1 MEPGDKRDNQDTNS
15 TQRYTL
21 PETEISEVLGF
32 LELLNSK
39 GGKADIYKLAQEL
52 QMEFGE
58 TIEVIRGAELLQT
71 VNTPGG
77 DVVLEPLGEKITQ
90 SSISERKVIIKNQIE
105 KIPLFQDVS
114 LFLKQNDDQ
123 EVTREEVLEKLV
135 EMIPNENVERTFS
148 TLVQWGRYAEIFG
161 YNDDSHTF
169 YLDTENHS

>member
-1 MEPGDKRDNQDTNS
+1 MEPGDNRNNNDNNS
-15 TQRYTL
+15 IQKYTL
-21 PETEISEVLGF
+21 PETEISEILGF

-39 GGKADIYKLAQEL
+39 GGTADIYKLAQEL

-58 TIEVIRGAELLQT
+58 TIEVIKGAELLQT

-77 DVVLEPLGEKITQ
+77 DVVLEPLGKKITQ

-105 KIPLFQDVS
+105 KIPLFQDVC

-169 YLDTENHS
+169 YLDTEDQD